1 MKTTFVVT
9 IAVLLALIVPEA
21 DCIGAQIANNPK
33 KSKVRV
39 NFNIETSKQ
48 KTRLP
53 LL

>member
-1 MKTTFVVT
+1 MKTTLVVT

-21 DCIGAQIANNPK
+21 DCFGALPK
-33 KSKVRV
+33 GKRSEVRV
-39 NFNIETSKQ
+39 NFYIKTSSQ

>member
-21 DCIGAQIANNPK
+21 DCFEAKPGK
-33 KSKVRV
+33 RSEVRV
-39 NFNIETSKQ
+39 NFNIETSSQ
-48 KTRLP
+48 KTRLT